1 MRTFRRRFVAVLWV
15 AALMELS
22 MLAAPRPALAIGN
35 PLLTAATAH
44 PASAAPPQQ
53 SNPDD
58 PTHKTVLDAF
68 GHTRLFQLAEG
79 KQTTSLHEMLQPAFW
94 LDTIKELIVA
104 AVSFIPRLLVSVLF
118 LFVFWLIYRALR
130 RVMLGA
136 MAKAHVDNSI
146 RDLLVTCL
154 KWTVMGFGVVIA
166 CNQIGIPIVAMLTG
180 VSILGLAV
188 GFAAQETLAN
198 FIAGVVIF
206 WDKPFRVG
214 DWLTV
219 EGTFARVMRI
229 TFRSCRLLDQDGEI
243 VIFPNTNMLAKRV
256 ANHSAHPLSRI
267 SVTVPLL
274 DAPIGPAR
282 RGLLATTIGD
292 ARVRHTPR
300 PEVVL
305 GECTKENTPVVL
317 RFWIEDVSLEQ
328 SIAAEYREKAKAA
341 VEEAAKAAAA
351 AAAAVPATTLKAA

>member
-1 MRTFRRRFVAVLWV
+1 MRIARRLSRSVSFAWLLCLAGVFLTVRPSAT
-15 AALMELS
+15 AA
-22 MLAAPRPALAIGN
+22 AAAGN
-35 PLLTAATAH
+35 PLLSAPTGDAG
-44 PASAAPPQQ
+44 PAQA
-53 SNPDD
+53 D
-58 PTHKTVLDAF
+58 PTPAAGQKTVLDAF

-94 LDTIKELIVA
+94 IDTIKELVIA
-104 AVSFIPRLLVSVLF
+104 AVSFVPRLLVSIGF

-130 RVMLGA
+130 RVVVGA

-146 RDLLVTCL
+146 RDLLITCL
-154 KWTVMGFGVVIA
+154 KWTVMGFGGVIA

-219 EGTFARVMRI
+219 EDTFARVQRI
-229 TFRSCRLLDQDGEI
+229 TFRSCRLLDEDGEV
-243 VIFPNTNMLAKRV
+243 VIIPNTNMLAKRV
-256 ANHSAHPLSRI
+256 INHSAHPLSRI
-267 SVTVPLL
+267 SVTVPLGNC
-274 DAPIGPAR
+274 PIAAAR
-282 RGLLATTIGD
+282 RSLLATVTGD
-292 ARVRHTPR
+292 GRIKHAPR

-305 GECTKENTPVVL
+305 GECTKDNTPVVL
-317 RFWIEDVSLEQ
+317 RFWIDDVSLEQ
-328 SIAAEYREKAKAA
+328 SIAAEYREKAKLAVDETARAA
-341 VEEAAKAAAA
+341 ETVTLRAA
-351 AAAAVPATTLKAA
+351 